1 MTQMEIAATVCEQ
14 CMRRKKSC
22 NKSLPRCARCTRC
35 IFLYRDIQYET
46 NQNRLGTRCSYSNS
60 NSTGQDGPPVLPPIS
75 DANPEFGGSSFPTK
89 PFWDQGQEDRSIE
102 AELQAHV
109 LSFLSRSGSSLD
121 EVLTT
126 YFQTFHRSLP
136 ILSQEVFYL
145 QLRSYLCGDLEPDSH
160 IALLLLAIFLITHLS
175 STSQGSLEDGARLY
189 REVRRIWALLQ
200 GKKSVTLEIVQVGC
214 MLASWEHAQDAGQ
227 EAWLT
232 IGTCARIGYIL
243 GLHISVK
250 AEPPSGENSED
261 WEMRRCVWW
270 GIVVLEQSVTPLS
283 LSPWSSFPRTR
294 ILFGDQKSGI

>member
-1 MTQMEIAATVCEQ
+1 
-14 CMRRKKSC
+14 
-22 NKSLPRCARCTRC
+22 
-35 IFLYRDIQYET
+35 
-46 NQNRLGTRCSYSNS
+46 
-60 NSTGQDGPPVLPPIS
+60 
-75 DANPEFGGSSFPTK
+75 
-89 PFWDQGQEDRSIE
+89 
-102 AELQAHV
+102 V

-160 IALLLLAIFLITHLS
+160 FALLLLAIFLITHLS

-189 REVRRIWALLQ
+189 REVKRIWALLH
-200 GKKSVTLEIVQVGC
+200 GKKTVALEIVQVGC
-214 MLASWEHAQDAGQ
+214 MLASWEHAHDAGQ

-250 AEPPSGENSED
+250 AEPPSEENSED

-270 GIVVLEQSVTPLS
+270 GIVVLEQSVSSPF
-283 LSPWSSFPRTR
+283 LSPWSNFPRKR
-294 ILFGDQKSGI
+294 ILFERREEQVLTISKHHQLRVPPQRFAFCLRRDCTRHVPPIITFREDLPAV